1 MIDEELR
8 EIKQKLKDFE
18 ERLSV
23 LEKLFEERGD
33 EIKEQKMISIGEF
46 MMKAKPQTDIQ
57 RTLVVAYFL
66 ENMVGKSPFN
76 KKDIEETFKKAK
88 VPVPKNINL
97 CVYKNIQ
104 HGFLM
109 EHKKKQGKLKT
120 WSLTRTGEEFVDNKI
135 KKE

>member
-1 MIDEELR
+1 MTDEELQ
-8 EIKQKLKDFE
+8 EIKQMLEDFGR
-18 ERLSV
+18 RLSA
-23 LEKLFEERGD
+23 LERLFEEKGD
-33 EIKEQKMISIGEF
+33 EVKKEKAISIGEF
-46 MMKAKPQTDIQ
+46 IARAKPKTDIQ

-88 VPVPKNINL
+88 VPVPQNINL

-109 EHKKKQGKLKT
+109 EHKKKRGKLKT
-120 WSLTRTGEEFVDNKI
+120 WSLTRTGEEFVEQKV